1 MQNQD
6 FHGDPAELGINPEKL
21 AELVSRAG
29 KEVDEGLLPNAQ
41 VAMARQGRLVLFESF
56 GSASNDSLFCIFSS
70 TKAITSAAAWL
81 LMQEGKLDISAPV
94 ASLVPEFGGNSSDKN
109 DKRDKSDVII
119 EQLFT
124 HTAGFPQAPF
134 RPSEW
139 ADKKRRMERFAS
151 WRLMWPPGSR
161 YEYHPSSSMWVIAE
175 IIERLSGMDFADFVR
190 SRIAEPLGLPDMH
203 LGAPDD
209 VHGRVEDITI
219 VGEPMTPEEY
229 KALGMQVPPETEVTP
244 EAILNFNKP
253 AVRRIPV
260 AGGGGIMS
268 AADLALFYQALLGQ
282 LPSAGPL
289 WSEDT
294 MKLVTTPRTG
304 DLLDET
310 TGATAERGLGLML
323 AGDEKRNLRGFG
335 HTNSPATFGHSGA
348 GGQIAWADPATG
360 ISFAWCTSGHDQ
372 HAVRQ
377 GRRGVSISNRAA
389 VCAD

>member
-21 AELVSRAG
+21 ADLVSRAG

-41 VAMARQGRLVLFESF
+41 VAMARQGQLVLFESF

-109 DKRDKSDVII
+109 DKRDKSDVTI

-139 ADKKRRMERFAS
+139 TDKKRRMERFAS

-229 KALGMQVPPETEVTP
+229 KALGMQAPPETEVTP
-244 EAILNFNKP
+244 GGHLEFQQASG
-253 AVRRIPV
+253 AAHTRCRWRWHHVRRR
-260 AGGGGIMS
+260 AC
-268 AADLALFYQALLGQ
+268 ALLSG
-282 LPSAGPL
+282 AA
-289 WSEDT
+289 WAVAIRRAA
-294 MKLVTTPRTG
+294 LVGRHHETG
-304 DLLDET
+304 DNATHRRPARRDHWRNCGARPGLDA
-310 TGATAERGLGLML
+310 GRGREAQPPWLRAYQLTCNLWAQRRRRADCLG
-323 AGDEKRNLRGFG
+323 
-335 HTNSPATFGHSGA
+335 
-348 GGQIAWADPATG
+348 
-360 ISFAWCTSGHDQ
+360 
-372 HAVRQ
+372 
-377 GRRGVSISNRAA
+377 
-389 VCAD
+389 